1 MWFSNLSK
9 HAQGG
14 LGDARN
20 YGKFNL
26 KVKSEPQGQ
35 RNKVITSS
43 QALTHPHASSEKLL
57 SSRAPGTQTP
67 SSLGITPRYSP
78 PNKPTSDPTAMLCKH
93 AGGHNLPFSPRIP

>member
-14 LGDARN
+14 LVEARN

-35 RNKVITSS
+35 RNKVITRS
-43 QALTHPHASSEKLL
+43 QAPTHPHARSQKLGVL
-57 SSRAPGTQTP
+57 RGPKLRSGCAADS
-67 SSLGITPRYSP
+67 
-78 PNKPTSDPTAMLCKH
+78 
-93 AGGHNLPFSPRIP
+93 GHNVALCLP

>member
-14 LGDARN
+14 LVAARN

-35 RNKVITSS
+35 RNKVITGS
-43 QALTHPHASSEKLL
+43 QALIHPRTSERNFGVSLL
-57 SSRAPGTQTP
+57 
-67 SSLGITPRYSP
+67 
-78 PNKPTSDPTAMLCKH
+78 
-93 AGGHNLPFSPRIP
+93 

>member
-1 MWFSNLSK
+1 MRFSNLSK

-43 QALTHPHASSEKLL
+43 QALTTPTRQLTETSEWPC
-57 SSRAPGTQTP
+57 SGDPNSEQPGYNVA
-67 SSLGITPRYSP
+67 LFP
-78 PNKPTSDPTAMLCKH
+78 P
-93 AGGHNLPFSPRIP
+93 